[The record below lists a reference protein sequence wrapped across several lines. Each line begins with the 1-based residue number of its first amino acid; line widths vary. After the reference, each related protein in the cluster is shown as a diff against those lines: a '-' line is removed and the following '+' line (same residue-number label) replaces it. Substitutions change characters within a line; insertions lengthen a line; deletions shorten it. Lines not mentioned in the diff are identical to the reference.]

1 MQYSYPCRI
10 EPDGD
15 GWVASFPDVAEALT
29 GDGDY
34 GETVE
39 LAADALVTAL
49 SRCYV
54 ERRRELPPPGAR
66 TPGEILIRV
75 PALVAGKL
83 ALYSTMRRNRITRVE
98 LARRLAVSVTT
109 ARRIVNPQH
118 RSHIEQVERALR
130 AVGRVLVVD
139 DRAPGREHGPAVD
152 LPGTGLPSE

>member
-1 MQYSYPCRI
+1 MHYGYPCRI
-10 EPDGD
+10 ERDGS
-15 GWVASFPDVAEALT
+15 GWVASFPDVPEALT
-29 GDGDY
+29 GGGDY
-34 GETVE
+34 EQTVE

-49 SRCYV
+49 SRSYV

-75 PALVAGKL
+75 PALVARKL

-109 ARRIVNPQH
+109 ARRIVDPQH
-118 RSHIEQVERALR
+118 RSHIEQVERALC

-139 DRAPGREHGPAVD
+139 DRAIA
-152 LPGTGLPSE
+152 